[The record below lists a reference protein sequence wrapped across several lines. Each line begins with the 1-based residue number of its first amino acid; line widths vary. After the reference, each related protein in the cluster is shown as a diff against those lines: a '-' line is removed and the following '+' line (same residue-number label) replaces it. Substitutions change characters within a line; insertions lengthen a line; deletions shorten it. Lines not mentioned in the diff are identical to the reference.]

1 MEFSIIKVNSKQW
14 DLTTSSGTISMTT
27 KDNIVSH
34 LNKHYTHFN
43 HKQMLKVVNDKLKE
57 PKTAISFSIDQ
68 IEMMRLKEIEKK
80 YIKLLK
86 TVKNTKTRHFR
97 TEEQYDKAYNSD
109 NDVVVTNWI
118 KQIKPILKKM
128 YLNQDYDKT
137 LKYIDSSED
146 YGLDKAKDK
155 LFYTR
160 FLNRLVYYEQLDNPA
175 ITMKISKQGI
185 HPLKP
190 LVPKTLASKPLAP
203 KPEPIKPIEGCKAM
217 NPLLN
222 FNDIKDTPDYDDI
235 LEEIYQDTIKSN
247 PLNYEIDETDE
258 DSLLD
263 KYDGSDINNFKESV
277 LDDKQSSIKN
287 GVDELRELLIN
298 NQCDKDQ
305 LQGAILFQ
313 EEYNKRIYTPSE

>member
-175 ITMKISKQGI
+175 ITMKISK
-185 HPLKP
+185 PKP
-190 LVPKTLASKPLAP
+190 KVMRIKIDKPKPTPSP